1 MSAAEALRIYRS
13 KDAVEKLFH
22 SLKSE
27 IEVRPL
33 RVWSEDAVYGVLLLG
48 FIAQMMISL
57 TRHFVSPVRSV
68 STKFISNSLQNL
80 TVTVVP
86 TEDGRKRRYYS
97 NFDSLNRAIL
107 AAIMAET

>member
-1 MSAAEALRIYRS
+1 
-13 KDAVEKLFH
+13 
-22 SLKSE
+22 
-27 IEVRPL
+27 
-33 RVWSEDAVYGVLLLG
+33 VYGILLIG

-97 NFDSLNRAIL
+97 NFDALNRAIL
-107 AAIMAET
+107 SEYMAET